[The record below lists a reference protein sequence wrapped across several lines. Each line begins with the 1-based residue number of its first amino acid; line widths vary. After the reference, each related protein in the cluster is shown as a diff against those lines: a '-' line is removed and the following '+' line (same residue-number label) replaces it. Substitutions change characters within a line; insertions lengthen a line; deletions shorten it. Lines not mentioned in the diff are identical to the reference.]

1 MLGVTPDG
9 RPMARAQGG
18 GQLQVKVGKGFSLFL
33 RGGVGGTQGSGP
45 GNAPNYTG
53 DASVQ
58 RGIIYQLP

>member
-1 MLGVTPDG
+1 
-9 RPMARAQGG
+9 MARAQGG